1 MEIAAPKS
9 ESKPRHNPS
18 KRVPPAVIID
28 VIDDEDDDVSLIYVT
43 PTSCNSGSSPQNA
56 ISVENYADD
65 LDLRLGLT
73 SSLCPRKPTRKNG
86 CKKRRI
92 IDLSLFPDEAVVD
105 DGNLSSVI
113 EIGESS
119 NSNSEP
125 LTFMCEICV
134 DLKPYSEFFSI
145 MGCTHFYC
153 SDCMIKYI
161 ASKLQ
166 ENITQIQCPYSDCKR
181 GLLEPEHCRAILPP
195 EVFDRWGNALCEAVI
210 LASEKFYC
218 PYKDC
223 SALLIDDY
231 GAGDGVGGEVIRQS
245 ECPNCKRMFCVQC
258 KVPWHSEFEC
268 AEFQELNKD
277 ERGRE
282 DMMLMHL
289 AKKKK
294 WMRCPK
300 CKFYVEKSEGCM
312 YMKCRR
318 MEYTIYLPECK
329 LNFADLQTNGVHDLA
344 WSIDDGNTSPN
355 ACNLHAS
362 THSLFSSSDWE
373 KWNSFPPTEK
383 VIVVMSEPCTP
394 TGFHHLCSLAKR
406 TITRLRFTDNAT
418 EDIESATRRT
428 IGTEVETTD
437 GRGLP
442 PVATTTIE
450 TERTPRELETMLM

>member
-1 MEIAAPKS
+1 MEIAASKS
-9 ESKPRHNPS
+9 ESKPRHNPT

-43 PTSCNSGSSPQNA
+43 PTSRNSGSSPQNA

-73 SSLCPRKPTRKNG
+73 SSLLPRKPTRKNG

-92 IDLSLFPDEAVVD
+92 IDLSLFPDEAEVD
-105 DGNLSSVI
+105 DGNPSSVI

-125 LTFMCEICV
+125 FTFMCEICV

-166 ENITQIQCPYSDCKR
+166 ENITQIQCPYTDCKR

-231 GAGDGVGGEVIRQS
+231 GTGGGVGGEVIRQS

-300 CKFYVEKSEGCM
+300 CKFFVEKSEGCM
-312 YMKCRR
+312 YMKCRCGHAFCYACGGSSMR
-318 MEYTIYLPECK
+318 GHVCQKCTR
-329 LNFADLQTNGVHDLA
+329 
-344 WSIDDGNTSPN
+344 TS
-355 ACNLHAS
+355 
-362 THSLFSSSDWE
+362 
-373 KWNSFPPTEK
+373 
-383 VIVVMSEPCTP
+383 
-394 TGFHHLCSLAKR
+394 
-406 TITRLRFTDNAT
+406 
-418 EDIESATRRT
+418 
-428 IGTEVETTD
+428 
-437 GRGLP
+437 
-442 PVATTTIE
+442 
-450 TERTPRELETMLM
+450 